1 MLGLVF
7 DIISFL
13 RFGYIVLCM
22 IVGIGVVVGFCVKV
36 IRFCI
41 RVVNNLL
48 MIRRTHKIKAK
59 LEKLF
64 GKKWIDEL
72 NKSTY
77 QSKTDEADDRSS
89 RLYFAVDR
97 AGQHGYIG
105 RPINIDKGG
114 KHE

>member
-7 DIISFL
+7 DIIFFL

-22 IVGIGVVVGFCVKV
+22 IVGIGVVVGFCIKMV
-36 IRFCI
+36 RFCK

-48 MIRRTHKIKAK
+48 MIRHIRKINAK

-72 NKSTY
+72 NKMYLS
-77 QSKTDEADDRSS
+77 E
-89 RLYFAVDR
+89 
-97 AGQHGYIG
+97 
-105 RPINIDKGG
+105 
-114 KHE
+114 